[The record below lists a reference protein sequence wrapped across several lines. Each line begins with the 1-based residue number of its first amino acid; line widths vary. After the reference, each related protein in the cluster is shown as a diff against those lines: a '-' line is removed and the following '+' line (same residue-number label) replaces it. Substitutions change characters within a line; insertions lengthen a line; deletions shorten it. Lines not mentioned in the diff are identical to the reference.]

1 MMPTTDNCCTRLG
14 WIEYMVSAGSFCMHV
29 SVDPDADLDGWFDAF
44 CHDDQA
50 MIAISGWNF
59 TLDAI

>member
-1 MMPTTDNCCTRLG
+1 
-14 WIEYMVSAGSFCMHV
+14 MVSAGPYDLHV

-50 MIAISGWNF
+50 MIAISGWNV
-59 TLDAI
+59 TLEAI

>member
-1 MMPTTDNCCTRLG
+1 
-14 WIEYMVSAGSFCMHV
+14 MVSAGPYDLHV

-50 MIAISGWNF
+50 MIAISGWNV
-59 TLDAI
+59 TLEAIDHETGGR